1 MNRLPVALA
10 MVALAALAA
19 GAAPLPSAC
28 TTCDATPAGG
38 GAAKARILFATAAT
52 EGRVDAFCVLPNGR
66 FGSQRQSVG
75 GFVSPRRL
83 VVDQANHRLFVGE
96 QDNVT
101 AFRIGPNGG
110 LTRLWRFP
118 SAKDL
123 DTKAFKATKLGI
135 QDLAL
140 SSDCSTL
147 YVPGQKPGRIF
158 ALADLDVPDPAN
170 PDRALPPTI
179 TSCAQGP
186 TKPAYHNALVDGD
199 VLYVSGAGS
208 NGRID
213 TFRLGPTGQLPGVW
227 SSVDGG
233 DCRAGTEKCAG
244 PHSKCASCGN
254 SGQKPCPA
262 ECGASVCP
270 IPRPVVTAPDSTRRK
285 LSKPLAFQLLDS
297 PPDAPGERFLY
308 VAERGRKQMLGFRL
322 GADGL
327 FRDDTRDGTAPQK
340 PFTRVHTPNVYLD
353 LVTLPSA
360 DPQVGPV
367 LVGSQYNDGRL
378 DSFTLTTATG
388 PTVSAGECHLDDATA
403 APNVCLP
410 KGLTSTTAKDLRLA
424 PVRMVRCRDAND
436 NDWIYAA
443 LGLRDRVEAIR
454 LTQKG
459 VFDAATREETPEEK
473 NSFPN
478 DVAIAVLDGNCQ

>member
-1 MNRLPVALA
+1 MDRPFVALG
-10 MVALAALAA
+10 VVLVAALAA

-28 TTCDATPAGG
+28 TSCDAIPTGG
-38 GAAKARILFATAAT
+38 GSPKARILFATAAT
-52 EGRVDAFCVLPNGR
+52 EGRVDAFCILPNGR
-66 FGSQRQSVG
+66 FGSERQSVD

-83 VVDQANHRLFVGE
+83 VVDQANHRLYVGE

-118 SAKDL
+118 SGKDL
-123 DTKAFKATKLGI
+123 DTKAFKNTRLEI
-135 QDLAL
+135 EDLAL

-147 YVPGQKPGRIF
+147 YVPGEKPGRI
-158 ALADLDVPDPAN
+158 LAVSGLDVPDPAD
-170 PDRALPPTI
+170 PSHALPPTI

-186 TKPAYHNALVDGD
+186 VKPVYHNAIVDDD

-213 TFRLGPTGQLPGVW
+213 TFRLGPSGVLPGTW

-233 DCRAGTEKCAG
+233 DCRAGTEKCTG
-244 PHSKCASCGN
+244 PHGKCAACGN
-254 SGQKPCPA
+254 TGQKPCSP
-262 ECGASVCP
+262 ECSASICP
-270 IPRPVVTAPDSTRRK
+270 IPRPVVTTPDSTRRK
-285 LSKPLAFQLLDS
+285 LSKPLAFQIVDS
-297 PPDAPGERFLY
+297 PPGAPDERFLY

-327 FRDDTRDGTAPQK
+327 FRDDTRDGTTPQK
-340 PFTRVHTPNVYLD
+340 PFTRLHTPNVYLD
-353 LVTLPSA
+353 LVTVPSA
-360 DPQVGPV
+360 DPEIGAT

-378 DSFTLTTATG
+378 DSFVLSSPAG
-388 PTVSAGECHLDDATA
+388 PTVPAGECHLYGTGE
-403 APNVCLP
+403 PNVCLP
-410 KGLTSTTAKDLRLA
+410 KGLTSSTGTDLRLA

-436 NDWIYAA
+436 NDWIYSA

-459 VFDAATREETPEEK
+459 AFDAATREETPQKK